1 MRRARRGPGTSP
13 ARTFPAARAIAEGI
27 EQALRREGNPERAR
41 QEKRYVKSSLEHL
54 GATVPATRRATLAVR
69 RSSPEID
76 RATVLGAV
84 ERLWARRI
92 FECRMAAVDLLELF
106 LDRLLPEDLALVERL
121 LRESGTWALVDS
133 LAASV
138 AGPLA
143 GRLPRSDRTLERW
156 AKDPDFWIRRSALLA
171 LLLPLREGRGDL
183 ARFGRLADPM
193 LEEKEFFVRKAIG
206 WVLRDA
212 GKGDPA
218 GVAAWLLPRAARAS
232 GLTVRE
238 AVRYLP
244 AARRAEILAAHRGR
258 ARARSRR

>member
-1 MRRARRGPGTSP
+1 VGT
-13 ARTFPAARAIAEGI
+13 
-27 EQALRREGNPERAR
+27 PERAR
-41 QEKRYVKSSLEHL
+41 QERRYLRSALEHL
-54 GATVPATRRATLAVR
+54 GATLPATRRAVAAVR
-69 RSSPEID
+69 RASPDLD
-76 RATVLGAV
+76 RATLRALV
-84 ERLWARRI
+84 EALWARGI

-121 LRESGTWALVDS
+121 LRDSGTWALVDS

-143 GRLPRSDRTLERW
+143 ARLPRSDRTLERW

-171 LLLPLREGRGDL
+171 LLLPLREGSGDL

-193 LEEKEFFVRKAIG
+193 LGEKEFFVRKAIG

-212 GKGDPA
+212 GRRDPA

-238 AVRYLP
+238 AVKHLP
-244 AARRAEILAAHRGR
+244 AARRTEILAAHRGR
-258 ARARSRR
+258 VTSRPGR